1 MQTVAAASSAGR
13 YSSSE
18 ASGSAGG
25 RRGTAR
31 GKVREGLGGFEQ
43 NQRRRTSLPAQTHHH
58 QTWFGSCQ
66 QQSKRHGGV
75 VEAVVGG
82 HHLRAGRPEH
92 PSHKSA
98 ASLPSVAPSAAP
110 SATGCARTNLRKHTA
125 VSPGGG
131 NHGGWELGWGRGAPG
146 PREPD
151 GPPGARER
159 RQHHPRSDL
168 RHALRPRVAQNQ
180 PAQAYRSQNWRRQSR
195 RAGVGLGTGG
205 KAASGGDRAR
215 AHQPARR

>member
-43 NQRRRTSLPAQTHHH
+43 NQRRRTSLCAQTHHH
-58 QTWFGSCQ
+58 QAWFGSCQ

-82 HHLRAGRPEH
+82 HLRAGRPEH
-92 PSHKSA
+92 PSHESA
-98 ASLPSVAPSAAP
+98 ASLPSVATSAAP
-110 SATGCARTNLRKHTA
+110 SPVAQNQPAQAYRSQPWRRQSRRAGAGLGKGGAR
-125 VSPGGG
+125 S
-131 NHGGWELGWGRGAPG
+131 
-146 PREPD
+146 REPD

-168 RHALRPRVAQNQ
+168 RRALRPRVAQNQ
-180 PAQAYRSQNWRRQSR
+180 PAQAHRSQNWRRQSR
-195 RAGVGLGTGG
+195 RAGV
-205 KAASGGDRAR
+205 R
-215 AHQPARR
+215 

>member
-58 QTWFGSCQ
+58 QAWFGSCQ

-92 PSHKSA
+92 PSHESA
-98 ASLPSVAPSAAP
+98 ASLPSVATSAAP

-131 NHGGWELGWGRGAPG
+131 NQGGHKVGVGVEGGHAHAPG
-146 PREPD
+146 RAD
-151 GPPGARER
+151 GLL
-159 RQHHPRSDL
+159 S
-168 RHALRPRVAQNQ
+168 
-180 PAQAYRSQNWRRQSR
+180 
-195 RAGVGLGTGG
+195 
-205 KAASGGDRAR
+205 ASPAR
-215 AHQPARR
+215 ACAPLPRPPWAA

>member
-1 MQTVAAASSAGR
+1 MQTVAAASSVGR

-58 QTWFGSCQ
+58 QAWFGSCQ

-92 PSHKSA
+92 PSHESA

-131 NHGGWELGWGRGAPG
+131 NQGGHKVGAGVEGGHAHAPG
-146 PREPD
+146 RAD
-151 GPPGARER
+151 GLL
-159 RQHHPRSDL
+159 S
-168 RHALRPRVAQNQ
+168 
-180 PAQAYRSQNWRRQSR
+180 
-195 RAGVGLGTGG
+195 
-205 KAASGGDRAR
+205 ASPAR
-215 AHQPARR
+215 ACAPLPRPPWAA

>member
-43 NQRRRTSLPAQTHHH
+43 NQRRRTSLLAQTHHH

-75 VEAVVGG
+75 VEAVIGG

-92 PSHKSA
+92 PSHESA
-98 ASLPSVAPSAAP
+98 ASLPSVATSAAP
-110 SATGCARTNLRKHTA
+110 SATGCAEPAQAYRSQPWWRQPRRAGAGLGQGA
-125 VSPGGG
+125 SPPR
-131 NHGGWELGWGRGAPG
+131 ELAGAPE
-146 PREPD
+146 PRER
-151 GPPGARER
+151 G
-159 RQHHPRSDL
+159 QHPQGRDL

-180 PAQAYRSQNWRRQSR
+180 PAQAYRSQPWRRQSR
-195 RAGVGLGTGG
+195 RAGVGLRTGG
-205 KAASGGDRAR
+205 KAASGADRAE
-215 AHQPARR
+215 AHQPAQR

>member
-58 QTWFGSCQ
+58 QAWFGSCQ
-66 QQSKRHGGV
+66 QQPKWHGGV

-92 PSHKSA
+92 PSHESA
-98 ASLPSVAPSAAP
+98 ASLPSVATSAAP
-110 SATGCARTNLRKHTA
+110 SATGCAEPTCASIPQSALVAATEE
-125 VSPGGG
+125 GGSG
-131 NHGGWELGWGRGAPG
+131 V
-146 PREPD
+146 
-151 GPPGARER
+151 GARGVTSAR
-159 RQHHPRSDL
+159 AGWSTRTTRARPTPPRS
-168 RHALRPRVAQNQ
+168 RSPPRPPPTSCAEPTCASVPQSELA
-180 PAQAYRSQNWRRQSR
+180 AAIKEGRS
-195 RAGVGLGTGG
+195 GVGDRGKGG
-205 KAASGGDRAR
+205 FGG
-215 AHQPARR
+215 